1 VAFAPASAA
10 LARAGA
16 VLTIDL
22 SAIVANW
29 RSLAPRA
36 PGAEIAAVVKADAY
50 GLGAAPVARA
60 LAAAGCKS
68 FFVAHLEEGA
78 ALRDAVP
85 QARIFVLHGP
95 NPGTEADFAAFGL
108 IPVLNDVAQVAG
120 WTSFAKASGAP
131 QPSAIQVDTGMTRLG
146 LSRAEFD
153 ALIADADTLAAIA
166 PALLISH
173 FACAD
178 NPAHPLSAQ
187 QIDRFAA
194 FSRDLPGVTAALSAS
209 SGIFLGPQA
218 HFGLVRP
225 GIVLYGGNATDA
237 AENPMKPVITLSAR
251 VVHVQDIDAPQTVG
265 YGATYA
271 VPGPSRL
278 ATVALGYADGFL
290 RSIGEGAKTHP
301 VFGDAKGEKARL
313 VGRISMDLT
322 TYDIGGLPKGA
333 IVPGDTIDVIGK
345 YASIDDLAK
354 AGGTI
359 SYELLTRLGP
369 RLHRIYTNGATP

>member
-29 RSLAPRA
+29 RSLVARV
-36 PGAEIAAVVKADAY
+36 PGAEVSAVVKADAY

-60 LAAAGCKS
+60 LAAAGCKT

-78 ALRDAVP
+78 ALRAAVP
-85 QARIFVLHGP
+85 EARIFVLHGP
-95 NPGTEADFAAFGL
+95 NPGTEADFAAFRL

-120 WTSFAKASGAP
+120 WAAFAAATGAAHP
-131 QPSAIQVDTGMTRLG
+131 AAIQVDTGMTRLG

-153 ALIADADTLAAIA
+153 ALRADAPTLRALA
-166 PALLISH
+166 PALLMSH

-178 NPAHPLSAQ
+178 TPEHPLNAQ
-187 QIDRFAA
+187 QIARFSA
-194 FSRDLPGVTAALSAS
+194 FARDLPGVTAALSAS
-209 SGIFLGPQA
+209 SGIFLGPSA
-218 HFGLVRP
+218 HFNLVRP
-225 GIVLYGGNATDA
+225 GIALYGGNPTNA
-237 AENPMKPVITLSAR
+237 ADNPMTPAVTLSAR
-251 VVHVQDIDAPQTVG
+251 VVHVQEIDAPQTVG

-278 ATVALGYADGFL
+278 ATVAIGYADGFL
-290 RSIGEGAKTHP
+290 RGIGNGAAAHP
-301 VFGDAKGEKARL
+301 VFADAKGAKARL
-313 VGRISMDLT
+313 VGRISMDLA
-322 TYDIGGLPKGA
+322 TYDIGAAPAGS

-345 YASIDDLAK
+345 YASIDDLAQ

-369 RLHRIYTNGATP
+369 RLHRIYTNGAAP

>member
-1 VAFAPASAA
+1 MVSAPVPAA
-10 LARAGA
+10 QARAGA

-22 SAIVANW
+22 AAIVANW
-29 RSLAPRA
+29 QALVARA
-36 PGAEIAAVVKADAY
+36 PGAEVSAVVKADAY

-60 LAAAGCKS
+60 LSAAGCKT

-78 ALRDAVP
+78 ALRDALP
-85 QARIFVLHGP
+85 EARIFVLHGP
-95 NPGTEADFAAFGL
+95 NPGTEAEFAAFGL
-108 IPVLNDVAQVAG
+108 IPVLNDVEQVKN
-120 WTSFAKASGAP
+120 WTAFAKACGAP
-131 QPSAIQVDTGMTRLG
+131 QPAAIQVDTGMTRLG

-153 ALIADADTLAAIA
+153 ALLADKAAIAAIA
-166 PALLISH
+166 PALLMSH

-178 NPAHPLSAQ
+178 TPAHPLNAQ
-187 QIDRFAA
+187 QIERFSG
-194 FSRDLPGVTAALSAS
+194 FVRSLPGVKAALSAS
-209 SGIFLGPQA
+209 SGIFLGPAA

-225 GIVLYGGNATDA
+225 GIALYGGNPTEA
-237 AENPMKPVITLSAR
+237 AENPMRPVVRLSAR
-251 VVHVQDIDAPQTVG
+251 VVHVQEINAPQHVG

-278 ATVALGYADGFL
+278 ATVAIGYADGFL
-290 RSIGEGAKTHP
+290 RSIGNGAA
-301 VFGDAKGEKARL
+301 FADAKGAKARL
-313 VGRISMDLT
+313 VGRISMDLA
-322 TYDIGGLPKGA
+322 TYDIGAAPAGS

-369 RLHRIYTNGATP
+369 RLHRIYTNGAAP